1 MKLLEQLVSI
11 RATSGDESAMTDFL
25 IDHIKKEIKSWKVK
39 PKIYSGDGFQ
49 DALVLVFGKPKTAV
63 YAHIDSIGFTV
74 GYDNHLIKI
83 GGPRIIDGCKLV
95 GKDSVGEIATEL
107 MVIEHEDG
115 EKFLQA
121 VYKRKIERGT
131 NLTFKPKFRDTKNY
145 IQSPYM
151 DNRLGIWVALQL
163 AKTME
168 NGAIVFSTYEE
179 HHGGSAG
186 FLARFLYEKYKIK
199 QALVCDIT
207 WVTEG
212 VAHGKGVAISMRDY
226 GIPRRKYVNRI
237 IEIAKKSKIPF
248 QLEVESAGGSDGT
261 ILQASE
267 LPIDWCF
274 IGAAED
280 NVHSPDEKVHKSDI
294 ASMIEL
300 YKVLIKAL

>member
-1 MKLLEQLVSI
+1 MKLLEQLASI

-25 IDHIKKEIKSWKVK
+25 LNHIIKEMKNWKVK

-115 EKFLQA
+115 DKFLQA
-121 VYKRKIERGT
+121 VYKRKIDRGT
-131 NLTFKPKFRDTKNY
+131 NLTFKPKFRDTKNF
-145 IQSPYM
+145 IQSPYI
-151 DNRLGIWVALQL
+151 DNRLGVWVALQL

-186 FLARFLYEKYKIK
+186 FLARFLHEKYKIK

-212 VAHGKGVAISMRDY
+212 VTHGKGVAISMRDY

-294 ASMIEL
+294 VSMIEL
-300 YKVLIKAL
+300 YKVLMKAL

>member
-1 MKLLEQLVSI
+1 MKLLEELVSI

-25 IDHIKKEIKSWKVK
+25 ISHIKKEMKSWKVR

-95 GKDSVGEIATEL
+95 GEDSIGKIDTEL

-115 EKFLQA
+115 DKFLQA

-145 IQSPYM
+145 VQSPYM
-151 DNRLGIWVALQL
+151 DNRLGVWVALQL

-186 FLARFLYEKYKIK
+186 FLARFLYEKHKIR

-212 VAHGKGVAISMRDY
+212 VMHGKGVAISMRDY

-280 NVHSPDEKVHKSDI
+280 NVHSPDEKVHKADI
-294 ASMIEL
+294 ESMISL
-300 YKVLIKAL
+300 YKILIKQL